1 MMKSLLRSPRYLFAL
16 LNFVAL
22 SVAATPVIVVDTDIV
37 ASIKMQIKKHQKE
50 LYYPL
55 SVLRFYKSN
64 GNKLVCVAPD
74 TVKTHATD
82 AMLLLDCVVQY
93 GLNHADYHPNKL
105 LYDEL
110 NLLTSSTTKVSN
122 ERKAMFDIWLTD
134 AILTFENNLHYGR
147 LNPDY
152 TARKIDANK
161 REVFNPLVVLND
173 ALKSK
178 EFKKTITLVQPKSK
192 IYHDLKYQTYLETG
206 LYTGDCYEFPETGI
220 QKMAINMER
229 LRWYS
234 VRKKEVMEINIPSRV
249 LTIHLRHNDY
259 HFKLKMS
266 KSVLQVLAKQS
277 AYPAVMTVSVV
288 DRQPI
293 LHITPAIRK
302 DLQELNNIPQIKT
315 AKNEP
320 FNILVFKSK
329 ELSALLSSLD
339 VGKIKVNSNPV
350 NFTYITCEI
359 KEGELVNYKD
369 IYGLDNGLKLVL
381 YHAEKKQ
388 IEKANL

>member
-1 MMKSLLRSPRYLFAL
+1 MKSFLRPTRYLLAL
-16 LNFVAL
+16 LNLLAL
-22 SVAATPVIVVDTDIV
+22 SVAAAPVMLVDTGMA
-37 ASIKMQIKKHQKE
+37 ASIKMQIKMHQKE

-64 GNKLVCVAPD
+64 GNKLVWVAPD

-110 NLLTSSTTKVSN
+110 NLLTSSTAKVSN

-152 TARKIDANK
+152 TARKIDAK
-161 REVFNPLVVLND
+161 EREVFNSMVVLND

-192 IYHDLKYQTYLETG
+192 IYQDLKYQMYLETG
-206 LYTGDCYEFPETGI
+206 LYTSDCYEFPEAEI
-220 QKMAINMER
+220 QRMAINMER

-249 LTIHLRHNDY
+249 LTIHFRHNDY

-266 KSVLQVLAKQS
+266 KSVLHALAKQS
-277 AYPAVMTVSVV
+277 IYPAIMTISVV
-288 DRQPI
+288 HRQPI

-315 AKNEP
+315 AKDEP

-329 ELSALLSSLD
+329 ELSALLTSLD
-339 VGKIKVNSNPV
+339 VEKIKVNSNPV

-369 IYGLDNGLKLVL
+369 IYGLDNGLQLVL
-381 YHAEKKQ
+381 YHAEKK
-388 IEKANL
+388 

>member
-1 MMKSLLRSPRYLFAL
+1 MMKSFLRPTRYLLAL
-16 LNFVAL
+16 LNLLAL
-22 SVAATPVIVVDTDIV
+22 SVAAAPVMLVDTGMA
-37 ASIKMQIKKHQKE
+37 ASIKMQIKMHQKE

-64 GNKLVCVAPD
+64 GNKLVWVAPD

-110 NLLTSSTTKVSN
+110 NLLTSSTAKVSN

-152 TARKIDANK
+152 TARKIDAK
-161 REVFNPLVVLND
+161 EREVFNSMVVLND

-192 IYHDLKYQTYLETG
+192 IYQDLKYQMYLETG
-206 LYTGDCYEFPETGI
+206 LYTSDCYEFPEAEI
-220 QKMAINMER
+220 QRMAINMER

-249 LTIHLRHNDY
+249 LTIHFRHNDY

-266 KSVLQVLAKQS
+266 KSVLHALAKQS
-277 AYPAVMTVSVV
+277 IYPAIMTISVV
-288 DRQPI
+288 HRQPI

-315 AKNEP
+315 AKDEP

-329 ELSALLSSLD
+329 ELSALLTSLD
-339 VGKIKVNSNPV
+339 VEKIKVNSNPV

-369 IYGLDNGLKLVL
+369 IYGLDNGLQLVL
-381 YHAEKKQ
+381 YHAEKK
-388 IEKANL
+388 

>member
-1 MMKSLLRSPRYLFAL
+1 MKSFLRPTRYLLAL
-16 LNFVAL
+16 LNLLTL
-22 SVAATPVIVVDTDIV
+22 SVAAAPVILVDTGMA
-37 ASIKMQIKKHQKE
+37 ASIQMQIKKHQKE

-64 GNKLVCVAPD
+64 GNKLVWVAPD

-110 NLLTSSTTKVSN
+110 NLLTSRTAKVSN

-147 LNPDY
+147 FNLDY
-152 TARKIDANK
+152 TARKIDANE
-161 REVFNPLVVLND
+161 REVFNSIVILND

-178 EFKKTITLVQPKSK
+178 EFKKAIALVQPKSK
-192 IYHDLKYQTYLETG
+192 IYHDLKYQMYLETG
-206 LYTGDCYEFPETGI
+206 LYTGDCYEFPEGEI
-220 QKMAINMER
+220 QRIAINMER

-249 LTIHLRHNDY
+249 LTIHLRDNDY

-266 KSVLQVLAKQS
+266 KSILQALVKQS
-277 AYPAVMTVSVV
+277 IYPAIMTISVV
-288 DRQPI
+288 HRQPI

-315 AKNEP
+315 AKDEP

-339 VGKIKVNSNPV
+339 VEKIKVNSNPV

-369 IYGLDNGLKLVL
+369 IYDLDNGLRLAL

>member
-1 MMKSLLRSPRYLFAL
+1 MGLCFL
-16 LNFVAL
+16 AL
-22 SVAATPVIVVDTDIV
+22 SVTATPIMLVDTGI
-37 ASIKMQIKKHQKE
+37 ATSIEMQIKKHQKE

-64 GNKLVCVAPD
+64 GNKLVWVAPD

-110 NLLTSSTTKVSN
+110 NLLTSRTAKVSN

-147 LNPDY
+147 FNLDY
-152 TARKIDANK
+152 TARKIDANE
-161 REVFNPLVVLND
+161 REVFNSIVILND

-178 EFKKTITLVQPKSK
+178 EFKKAIALVQPKSK
-192 IYHDLKYQTYLETG
+192 IYHDLKYQMYLETG
-206 LYTGDCYEFPETGI
+206 LYTGDCYEFPEGEI
-220 QKMAINMER
+220 QRIAINMER

-249 LTIHLRHNDY
+249 LTIHLRDNDY

-266 KSVLQVLAKQS
+266 KSVLQALVKQS
-277 AYPAVMTVSVV
+277 IYPAIMTISVV
-288 DRQPI
+288 HRQPI

-315 AKNEP
+315 AKDEP

-339 VGKIKVNSNPV
+339 VEKIKVNSNPV

-369 IYGLDNGLKLVL
+369 IYDLDNGLRLAL

>member
-1 MMKSLLRSPRYLFAL
+1 MKSFLRPTRYLLAL
-16 LNFVAL
+16 LNLLTL
-22 SVAATPVIVVDTDIV
+22 SVAAAPVILVDTGMA
-37 ASIKMQIKKHQKE
+37 ASIQMQIKKHQKE

-64 GNKLVCVAPD
+64 GNKLVWVAPD

-110 NLLTSSTTKVSN
+110 NLLTSRTAKVSN

-147 LNPDY
+147 FNLDY
-152 TARKIDANK
+152 TARKIDANE
-161 REVFNPLVVLND
+161 REVFNSIVILND

-178 EFKKTITLVQPKSK
+178 EFKKAIALVQPKSK
-192 IYHDLKYQTYLETG
+192 IYHDLKYQMYLETG
-206 LYTGDCYEFPETGI
+206 LYTGDCYEFPEGEI
-220 QKMAINMER
+220 QRIAINMER

-249 LTIHLRHNDY
+249 LTIHLRDNDY

-266 KSVLQVLAKQS
+266 KSVLQALVKQS
-277 AYPAVMTVSVV
+277 IYPAIMTISVV
-288 DRQPI
+288 HRQPI

-315 AKNEP
+315 AKDEP

-339 VGKIKVNSNPV
+339 VEKIKVNSNPV

-369 IYGLDNGLKLVL
+369 IYDLDNGLRLAL

>member
-1 MMKSLLRSPRYLFAL
+1 MKSFLRPPRYLLAL
-16 LNFVAL
+16 LNLSAL
-22 SVAATPVIVVDTDIV
+22 SVAAAPGILVDTGMA
-37 ASIKMQIKKHQKE
+37 ASIKMQIKMHQKE

-64 GNKLVCVAPD
+64 GNKLVWVAPD

-93 GLNHADYHPNKL
+93 GLNHADYHPSKL

-110 NLLTSSTTKVSN
+110 SLLTSSTAKVSN

-147 LNPDY
+147 FNPDY
-152 TARKIDANK
+152 TARKIDANE
-161 REVFNPLVVLND
+161 REVFNSLVVLND

-192 IYHDLKYQTYLETG
+192 IYHDLKYQMYLETG
-206 LYTGDCYEFPETGI
+206 LYTGDCYEFPERAI
-220 QKMAINMER
+220 QRMAINMER

-234 VRKKEVMEINIPSRV
+234 VSKKEVMEINIPSQV

-266 KSVLQVLAKQS
+266 KSVLQALAKES
-277 AYPAVMTVSVV
+277 IYPAIMTISVV
-288 DRQPI
+288 HKQPI
-293 LHITPAIRK
+293 LHITHAIRK

-315 AKNEP
+315 AKDEP

-339 VGKIKVNSNPV
+339 VEKIKVNYSPV

-359 KEGELVNYKD
+359 KEGGLVNYKD
-369 IYGLDNGLKLVL
+369 IYGLDNGLKLAL

-388 IEKANL
+388 IEKANLF